1 MPRFVAVDLRLAFGV
16 QITRAIKL
24 GDEVFLDYGDK
35 YFEDQSGVSALV
47 GTAKG
52 RVLRRLNQRLKAKI
66 QRGIKTDTF

>member
-1 MPRFVAVDLRLAFGV
+1 MPRFVAVDLRLAFVV